1 MVLSAS
7 EYGSA
12 AGIQQQLADAQWTIF
27 DAELFHEVGWFRILN
42 YLFPLSTI
50 LREARATPGIRM
62 IENQVVIPIDERH
75 ELIIEYLD
83 ADDTDSPPTTAAS
96 PASQTVNLA
105 LHLLLSRQHR
115 YTLHRRE
122 RLLSSIGSGP
132 NASAASASVPRAV
145 GARSGAV
152 GPAGPVSGST
162 QASAHAASAAQQ
174 MMQPTGI
181 LGPTLSWL
189 KFWAMCERVRGIV
202 EALIRPMCGIGGME
216 MRVHFEKLNGGM
228 RGFDVGKGGDGARV
242 GGASWAGVSGEVGM
256 VVVVGVVK

>member
-1 MVLSAS
+1 
-7 EYGSA
+7 
-12 AGIQQQLADAQWTIF
+12 
-27 DAELFHEVGWFRILN
+27 
-42 YLFPLSTI
+42 
-50 LREARATPGIRM
+50 M

-83 ADDTDSPPTTAAS
+83 ADDADTPTNNPARASAAS

-122 RLLSSIGSGP
+122 RLLSSISSGP
-132 NASAASASVPRAV
+132 NASVASTSVPRAV
-145 GARSGAV
+145 GARPGAV
-152 GPAGPVSGST
+152 GPAGPVSGVT

-216 MRVHFEKLNGGM
+216 MRVHFEKLNGM
-228 RGFDVGKGGDGARV
+228 RGPEVGRGGDGARAGA
-242 GGASWAGVSGEVGM
+242 GGPSWAGVSGEVGM
-256 VVVVGVVK
+256 VVVVGVVKG